1 MEIFFL
7 LFFNILWKTMVS
19 KIPVYLNRI
28 KTNLKLVKSKEVK
41 KKVSAYILYLTLSF
55 LLFCFNV

>member
-1 MEIFFL
+1 
-7 LFFNILWKTMVS
+7 MVS

-41 KKVSAYILYLTLSF
+41 VKKYQLTY
-55 LLFCFNV
+55 CI